1 MKFIIYQAM
10 HTNRMFSFLFYH
22 VINCLGFSLCLNPPE
37 ISFIHYKDIIVFMKL
52 GICLPSLLSVTLY
65 FSLLVAL
72 VLLSMNNNLLILLCV
87 FFTSVAGYSCT
98 VLPSVLYPQ
107 VTSDGRIILLFLGSK
122 HMVEIGTF

>member
-87 FFTSVAGYSCT
+87 FLPLLLATRVLCFHLCCT
-98 VLPSVLYPQ
+98 LK
-107 VTSDGRIILLFLGSK
+107 LLQMEGSFFFSWGVSIWWK
-122 HMVEIGTF
+122 